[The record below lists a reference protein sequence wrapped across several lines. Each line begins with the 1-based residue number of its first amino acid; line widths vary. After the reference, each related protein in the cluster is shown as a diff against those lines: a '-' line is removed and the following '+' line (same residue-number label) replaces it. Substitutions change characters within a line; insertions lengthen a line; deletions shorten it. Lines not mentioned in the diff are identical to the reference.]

1 MKTGRPL
8 TFKTPSLGPEL
19 TDEDVYDA
27 MGRLP
32 GYLDITTE
40 DFRALYRL
48 AFGHAIERLVG
59 GLRAR
64 DLMRPVSE
72 ALTPELTLE
81 RAASL
86 MAEQRLKSSPVVDA
100 SGLVVGVLSETDVLR
115 RLGAATFLE
124 LMTQPPDRRAD
135 RDQVLRSASVAE
147 VMTSPAVTVVEE
159 ADYEGILRAFR
170 SHSGRRMPVVEGEG
184 RLVGILARKDFLA
197 ACPLGF
203 GG

>member
-1 MKTGRPL
+1 VKSDHPL
-8 TFKTPSLGPEL
+8 DEQAPSLGPEL

-48 AFGHAIERLVG
+48 AFGHAIDRLVG

-72 ALTPELTLE
+72 AMRPELTLE

-86 MAEQRLKSSPVVDA
+86 MVGQRLKSSPVVDA
-100 SGLVVGVLSETDVLR
+100 EGVVVGVLSETDVLR
-115 RLGAATFLE
+115 RLGAMTFLE
-124 LMTQPPDRRAD
+124 LMTQPSDRRAD
-135 RDQVLRSASVAE
+135 RDQLLRGASVGE
-147 VMTSPAVTVVEE
+147 VMTSPAVTVAEE
-159 ADYEGILRAFR
+159 ADYKDILRAFR
-170 SHSGRRMPVVEGEG
+170 SHNGRRMPVVDGNG
-184 RLVGILARKDFLA
+184 RLVGVLARKDFLA
-197 ACPLGF
+197 ACPLGL